1 MKQVTVIPKFDF
13 KQMVMAINGQVI
25 TNSLKIASYFGKRH
39 DNVLRKIR
47 QVRSECPADFSALNF
62 EEADFIDKNGDVQPV
77 INMTKDGYILVVMG
91 FTGKAA
97 TLIKVNYIQAFN
109 WMTEQLTRWQSMGEE
124 AQQRHAI
131 KAARSEVKGRFGS
144 RLMHE
149 RKKEKRVLNLEY
161 EQILS
166 LTQPRL
172 IIE

>member
-13 KQMVMAINGQVI
+13 KQMVMAIHGKVVTTSVLVAKHFN
-25 TNSLKIASYFGKRH
+25 KRH
-39 DNVLRKIR
+39 KNVIR
-47 QVRSECPADFSALNF
+47 AIRELKCSEQFKRLNF
-62 EEADFIDKNGDVQPV
+62 EPADFIDKNGEIQPMY
-77 INMTKDGYILVVMG
+77 NMTKDGCIFLIMG
-91 FTGKAA
+91 FTGEAA
-97 TLIKVNYIQAFN
+97 AAVKESYINAFN
-109 WMTEQLTRWQSMGEE
+109 WMAEQLTRWQSMGEE